1 MKIVYD
7 SFGGRFSDSPRA
19 VFEAL
24 YGTTGRHEHTW
35 IADDAHRGGFPD
47 GVNIVAA
54 GGADAVAA
62 LEDADLV
69 IANTHVELD
78 WAKKPGARYLQ
89 TWHGTPL
96 KRIHHD
102 VLWAPE
108 GRLAYLD
115 LDVARWDLLLSPNH
129 WSTPVLQKAFA
140 YDGEV
145 AETGYPR
152 NDVLVGERGER
163 VRRQVRADLGI
174 ADGVTAVLYAPTWR
188 DQATLLDPAAE
199 VPLGLDVA
207 GAAAALGEDYCIL
220 QRLHYF
226 NTSRRPAA
234 TGPNVH
240 DVSFHPDI
248 AELYLAAD
256 VMITDYSSTMF
267 DFAVTGK
274 PIVFHAWDLAEYGGT
289 TRGFYLDLEEVAPGP
304 VLATQ
309 DEVVD
314 ALRHLDVVA
323 ERHRDAYA
331 RFQQT
336 FCHLEDG
343 HATERV
349 LDLLELR

>member
-1 MKIVYD
+1 MRIVYD
-7 SFGGRFSDSPRA
+7 SFGGRYSDSPRA
-19 VFEAL
+19 LFEAL
-24 YGTTGRHEHTW
+24 RATDHEHTW
-35 IADDAHRGGFPD
+35 LADPAHEAGFPAD
-47 GVNIVAA
+47 VTTVRTDDPAA
-54 GGADAVAA
+54 VTA
-62 LEDADLV
+62 LEQADLV

-78 WAKKPGARYLQ
+78 WTKKSGARYLQ

-129 WSTPVLQKAFA
+129 ASTATLQQAFA
-140 YDGEV
+140 FDGEIV
-145 AETGYPR
+145 ETGYPR
-152 NDVLVGERGER
+152 NDVLVGERGQR
-163 VRRQVRADLGI
+163 VREQVRADLGI
-174 ADGVTAVLYAPTWR
+174 APDVTAVLYAPTWR
-188 DQATLLDPAAE
+188 DQATLLDPAVD

-207 GAAAALGEDYCIL
+207 AAAQELGSDYCIL

-226 NTSRRPAA
+226 NTARRPAA
-234 TGPNVH
+234 QGDNVR
-240 DVSFHPDI
+240 DVSFHADI

-274 PIVFHAWDLAEYGGT
+274 PMVFHAYDLAEYGGT
-289 TRGFYLDLEEVAPGP
+289 TRGFYLDLEEIAPGP
-304 VLATQ
+304 VVAEQAQVL
-309 DEVVD
+309 D
-314 ALRHLDVVA
+314 ALRHLDRVA
-323 ERHRDAYA
+323 AESKASYE

-349 LDLLELR
+349 LDLLGLA